1 MRCNP
6 IKKKPFIHYSIIP
19 IFQYDES
26 ATKCTN
32 IAIKE
37 LLSKEAGD
45 FLIPSIYPAYH
56 LA

>member
-6 IKKKPFIHYSIIP
+6 IKKNPFIHYSIIP

-37 LLSKEAGD
+37 LLSKEAGV
-45 FLIPSIYPAYH
+45 LTNPSLYAVYH